1 MPNRNLFE
9 IIQTGCHIY
18 QVIFRCYKCVETWRC
33 TECLHLQVA
42 GPQSR
47 LQCEGRRSVHIETRL
62 KQQKKNWRGGD
73 RPHARVSFTFHSSF
87 IVPAPI
93 STSYCSWKENS
104 NRNPKTEN
112 RTRKR
117 QMYMEYHRRKEVALT
132 KFSPFAQS
140 KLSRNLEGLEGLLVA
155 SLPHSLE
162 WPANIEN

>member
-62 KQQKKNWRGGD
+62 KQRKKLT
-73 RPHARVSFTFHSSF
+73 A
-87 IVPAPI
+87 API